1 MRNTELIEIRRKK
14 LDKLTDEEK
23 FNLYLNKDY
32 DTLVKAHMLYLFK
45 LAMQYANN
53 NRQLAEEYLSIM
65 FEGVMK
71 ALLKFDTSVSSSISA
86 YVCVSAKNTLIQHLK
101 NIKAKKRSG
110 IHIEYDVEQDTRYE
124 EEEEITE
131 EEVSNILDNIF
142 VNLKEKDKELIN
154 HVRRGLSYREI
165 SELYNCS
172 HQNISERVKKIM
184 KKIKHITKKL
194 NIQYG

>member
-1 MRNTELIEIRRKK
+1 MLEKQLREIRRKK

-23 FNLYLNKDY
+23 YNLYLIKDY

-65 FEGVMK
+65 FEGVTK
-71 ALLKFDTSVSSSISA
+71 GLIKFNPEVSSSISA
-86 YVCVSAKNTLIQHLK
+86 YICVTGKNTLIEHFR
-101 NIKAKKRSG
+101 NIKAQKRSG

-124 EEEEITE
+124 EEEERTE

-142 VNLKEKDKELIN
+142 SNLKEKDKELMGFL
-154 HVRRGLSYREI
+154 RRGLTYREI
-165 SELYNCS
+165 ARAYNCS
-172 HQNISERVKKIM
+172 HQNISEKVMRIM
-184 KKIKHITKKL
+184 NKL
-194 NIQYG
+194 KTNKQYGKYN